1 MKSFKPKKKE
11 NLNNNNN
18 NNNDNDN
25 YKLNKKYQIKQ
36 NSLKE
41 IHASDII
48 KNIQIIKIE
57 NSEGI
62 KQRSFSVTEFFSDK
76 LLFLQGGTN
85 DFEILDTIN
94 LYNFEKNEWFSI
106 ENISREFSYLFF
118 DKKIYGHKCLSIND
132 TIVIY
137 GGIEEKGYNKQVF
150 IINKEDFSW
159 DSANY
164 SSCEYP
170 LPRSFHSM
178 NYDEENELIYIFGGW
193 DANLLNFKGENFS
206 SLWEFKLINS
216 LSRQFFYYFFFV
228 IFLLFFFMFFY
239 LFFLLNKI
247 LFGLKI
253 SLWIKM
259 DIKVI

>member
-1 MKSFKPKKKE
+1 MKSFRPKIKE
-11 NLNNNNN
+11 NNSNINGFNNSNSNSNILNT
-18 NNNDNDN
+18 
-25 YKLNKKYQIKQ
+25 LNKRNQIKQ
-36 NSLKE
+36 PQQQQIQLSE
-41 IHASDII
+41 II

-76 LLFLQGGTN
+76 LLFLQGGVN
-85 DFEILDTIN
+85 DVEILDTIN

-106 ENISREFSYLFF
+106 TNISREFSYLFF

-132 TIVIY
+132 LIVIY

-150 IINKEDFSW
+150 LINKEDFSW

-164 SSCEYP
+164 SFCEYP
-170 LPRSFHSM
+170 LPRSFHTM

-216 LSRQFFYYFFFV
+216 LS
-228 IFLLFFFMFFY
+228 
-239 LFFLLNKI
+239 K
-247 LFGLKI
+247 
-253 SLWIKM
+253 
-259 DIKVI
+259 